1 MYSPAPGAPVP
12 PDPEPSVSPR
22 QVAVRVGGAVGTA
35 LVLAVLPIW
44 LPALSTSLFG
54 PDPRGYWY
62 LTRASGL
69 VAYALAWMSMM
80 FGVLISN
87 RLARMWPGG
96 PTALALHEHTSL
108 LALAFTAFHAL
119 ILLLIQDQYI
129 HYALPDIVIPFAG
142 ATYRPIQVGLGQIAL
157 YAFAVVTVTFYLRR
171 QIGQRAWR
179 VIHGVSYAVFVLALL
194 HGILS
199 GTDSTN
205 LWVWLYYAA
214 TGISLLFLTLYRLIA
229 WHERATALREGALPG
244 A

>member
-1 MYSPAPGAPVP
+1 MYSPAPRAPVP
-12 PDPEPSVSPR
+12 PDPEPSVSPW
-22 QVAVRVGGAVGTA
+22 QVAVLVGGAVGTA

-54 PDPRGYWY
+54 PDPKGYWY

-80 FGVLISN
+80 LGVLISN

-119 ILLLIQDQYI
+119 VLLLLQDQTI
-129 HYALPDIVIPFAG
+129 HYSLPDIVIPFAG

-179 VIHGVSYAVFVLALL
+179 VIHGFSYAIFVLALL

-229 WHERATALREGALPG
+229 WHERATALREGAVPG
-244 A
+244 P